1 MKRVLLYIALTAL
14 SACAA
19 DIDHSSWDV
28 LLKRY
33 VNEQHLV
40 DYAAWKRAGVVDL
53 DEYLARLAAPW
64 PKDILPA
71 ARKAALL
78 NAYNS
83 LTVRWI
89 IANYPVASIWRTYH
103 PFTEARHRIDNHT
116 VSLDAIETELRNM
129 GDPRIHAALVCA
141 ARSCPPL
148 RRESYAADR
157 LDAQLDANV
166 SEWLAMRDRNQFVP
180 EKNRASVSMIFK
192 WYKADFEKNGGS
204 VEAFLTK
211 HAPSA
216 QFLLNGTATL
226 KYEPYHWGLNDTS
239 DLGRDYSS
247 TKMYWDALR
256 NKD

>member
-1 MKRVLLYIALTAL
+1 MKRVLLWISLTTICAW
-14 SACAA
+14 AA
-19 DIDHSSWDV
+19 DIDHSTWDG

-33 VNEQHLV
+33 VNQQHLV
-40 DYAAWKRAGVVDL
+40 DYAALKAGGVVDL
-53 DEYLARLAAPW
+53 DNYLARLAAPW
-64 PKDILPA
+64 PQDLSPA
-71 ARKAALL
+71 SRKAALL
-78 NAYNS
+78 NAYNA
-83 LTVRWI
+83 LTIRWI
-89 IANYPVASIWRTYH
+89 ITNYPVASVWRTHH
-103 PFTEARHRIDNHT
+103 PFTEARHRIDNRA

-148 RRESYAADR
+148 RREAYAAGK

-192 WYKADFEKNGGS
+192 WYKGDFEKNGGS
-204 VEAFLTK
+204 VEAFLAKYTP
-211 HAPSA
+211 AA
-216 QFLLNGTATL
+216 QSLLTSKATL

-239 DLGRDYSS
+239 DLGKDYSS
-247 TKMYWDALR
+247 AKMYWDALR